1 MSKGG
6 YMFITLEGSE
16 GSGKTSQVPAL
27 ANLLKENGYK
37 VLTTRE
43 PGGTLIG
50 NQIRAILADQ
60 GNIDMS
66 ARAESLLF
74 MAARAQLVSE
84 VIKPHLQAGGIVISD
99 RYAES
104 TLAYQ
109 GYGRNLDLQKLRVL
123 LNFATY
129 ELKPDLILLLD
140 IDVEEGL
147 RRRMRGGDLNRLD
160 VLEVAFYQRVR
171 QGYLEMASADPK
183 RWVIVDASRS
193 PEQVQ
198 ADIGRLVLD
207 RLNQR
212 LL

>member
-1 MSKGG
+1 
-6 YMFITLEGSE
+6 MFITFEGSE

-27 ANLLKENGYK
+27 AHLLTEAGYH

-50 NQIRAILADQ
+50 DQIRTILSDL
-60 GNIDMS
+60 GNTAMS

-84 VIKPHLQAGGIVISD
+84 VIQPHLQAGGIVISD

-109 GYGRNLDLQKLRVL
+109 GYGRKLDLQQLRVL
-123 LNFATY
+123 LDYATY

-147 RRRMRGGDLNRLD
+147 RRRRLGGGLNRLD
-160 VLEVAFYQRVR
+160 ILEVEFYQRVR
-171 QGYLEMASADPK
+171 RGYLEMATADPK
-183 RWVIVDASRS
+183 HWVIVNADRP
-193 PEQVQ
+193 PEQIQ
-198 ADIGRLVLD
+198 ADISRIVLERLEKRD
-207 RLNQR
+207 C
-212 LL
+212 

>member
-1 MSKGG
+1 
-6 YMFITLEGSE
+6 MFITLEGSE

-27 ANLLKENGYK
+27 ARLLKKSGYN

-50 NQIRAILADQ
+50 DQIRAILSDQ
-60 GNIDMS
+60 GNTAMS

-74 MAARAQLVSE
+74 MAARAQLVTQ
-84 VIKPHLQAGGIVISD
+84 VIQPHLQAGGIVISD

-109 GYGRNLDLQKLRVL
+109 GYGRKLDLQQLRVL
-123 LNFATY
+123 LDFATY

-147 RRRMRGGDLNRLD
+147 RRRMQGGDLNRLD
-160 VLEVAFYQRVR
+160 ILEVEFYQRVR
-171 QGYLEMASADPK
+171 CGYLEMAAADPQ
-183 RWVIVDASRS
+183 RWVIVDAER
-193 PEQVQ
+193 PPDRVQ
-198 ADIGRLVLD
+198 ADIGQIVLERLAK
-207 RLNQR
+207 REG
-212 LL
+212 

>member
-1 MSKGG
+1 
-6 YMFITLEGSE
+6 MFITLEGSE

-27 ANLLKENGYK
+27 ARLLKESGYN

-50 NQIRAILADQ
+50 DQIRVILSDQ
-60 GNIDMS
+60 GNTAMS

-74 MAARAQLVSE
+74 MAARAQLVAE
-84 VIKPHLQAGGIVISD
+84 VVQPHLQTGGIVISD

-109 GYGRNLDLQKLRVL
+109 GYGRQLDLQKLRVL
-123 LNFATY
+123 LDFATY

-147 RRRMRGGDLNRLD
+147 RRRMQGGDLNRLD
-160 VLEVAFYQRVR
+160 ILEVEFYQRVR
-171 QGYLEMASADPK
+171 RGYLEMAAADPQ
-183 RWVIVDASRS
+183 RWVIVDAQRS
-193 PEQVQ
+193 PDQVQ
-198 ADIGRLVLD
+198 ADIGQIVLERLKNK
-207 RLNQR
+207 RG
-212 LL
+212 

>member
-1 MSKGG
+1 
-6 YMFITLEGSE
+6 MFITLEGSE
-16 GSGKTSQVPAL
+16 GSGKTSQVPQL
-27 ANLLKENGYK
+27 ARLLRDSGYN

-50 NQIRAILADQ
+50 DQIRTILSDHNNTA
-60 GNIDMS
+60 MS

-84 VIKPHLQAGGIVISD
+84 VIQPHVLAGGVVISD

-109 GYGRNLDLQKLRVL
+109 GYGRELDLQQLRVL
-123 LNFATY
+123 LDFATY

-147 RRRMRGGDLNRLD
+147 RRRMKGGDLNRLD
-160 VLEVAFYQRVR
+160 ILEIEFYRRVR
-171 QGYLEMASADPK
+171 SGYLEMAATDPQ
-183 RWVIVDASRS
+183 RWVIVDADRP

-198 ADIGRLVLD
+198 LDIGRIALE
-207 RLNQR
+207 RLKQR
-212 LL
+212 RG

>member
-1 MSKGG
+1 
-6 YMFITLEGSE
+6 MFITFEGSD
-16 GSGKTSQVPAL
+16 GSGKTSQMPAL
-27 ANLLKENGYK
+27 ARLLKQSGFN

-50 NQIRAILADQ
+50 DQIRAILSDH
-60 GNIDMS
+60 GNTAMS

-84 VIKPHLQAGGIVISD
+84 VIQPHLQAGGVVISD

-109 GYGRNLDLQKLRVL
+109 GYGRQLDLQKLRVL
-123 LNFATY
+123 LDFATY

-140 IDVEEGL
+140 IDVKEGL
-147 RRRMRGGDLNRLD
+147 RRRMQGGDLNRLD
-160 VLEVAFYQRVR
+160 ILEVEFYQRVR
-171 QGYLEMASADPK
+171 RGYLEMAAADPQ
-183 RWVIVDASRS
+183 RWIVINADRP

-198 ADIGRLVLD
+198 ADIGQIVL
-207 RLNQR
+207 QR
-212 LL
+212 LRK

>member
-1 MSKGG
+1 
-6 YMFITLEGSE
+6 MFITFEGSD

-27 ANLLKENGYK
+27 ARLLKQSGFN
-37 VLTTRE
+37 VMTTRE

-50 NQIRAILADQ
+50 DQIRAILSDH
-60 GNIDMS
+60 GNTAMS

-84 VIKPHLQAGGIVISD
+84 VIQPHLQAEGVVISD

-109 GYGRNLDLQKLRVL
+109 GYGRQLDLQKLRVL
-123 LNFATY
+123 LDFATY

-140 IDVEEGL
+140 IDVKEGL
-147 RRRMRGGDLNRLD
+147 RRRIQGGDLNRLD
-160 VLEVAFYQRVR
+160 ILEVEFYQRVR
-171 QGYLEMASADPK
+171 RGYLEMAAADPQ
-183 RWVIVDASRS
+183 RWIVINADRP

-198 ADIGRLVLD
+198 ADIGQIVL
-207 RLNQR
+207 QR
-212 LL
+212 LRNKR

>member
-1 MSKGG
+1 
-6 YMFITLEGSE
+6 MFITLEGSE

-27 ANLLKENGYK
+27 ADLLKENGYN

-60 GNIDMS
+60 SNTAMS

-109 GYGRNLDLQKLRVL
+109 GYGRNLDLQQLRVL

-160 VLEVAFYQRVR
+160 VLEVEFYQRVR
-171 QGYLEMASADPK
+171 QGYLEMAAADPA
-183 RWVIVDASRS
+183 RWVIVDAPRS
-193 PEQVQ
+193 PELVQ
-198 ADIGRLVLD
+198 ADLGKIVLD
-207 RLNQR
+207 RLNQSK
-212 LL
+212 L

>member
-1 MSKGG
+1 
-6 YMFITLEGSE
+6 MFITLEGSE
-16 GSGKTSQVPAL
+16 GSGKTSQVPPL
-27 ANLLKENGYK
+27 ASLLKENGYD

-60 GNIDMS
+60 GNTAMS

-109 GYGRNLDLQKLRVL
+109 GYGRNLDLQQLRVL

-171 QGYLEMASADPK
+171 QGYLEMAAADPS

-193 PEQVQ
+193 PEVVQ
-198 ADIGRLVLD
+198 ADLGKIVLD

-212 LL
+212 KL

>member
-1 MSKGG
+1 
-6 YMFITLEGSE
+6 MFITLEGSE

-27 ANLLKENGYK
+27 ASLLKDNGYD

-60 GNIDMS
+60 GNTAMS

-109 GYGRNLDLQKLRVL
+109 GYGRNLDLQQLRVL

-129 ELKPDLILLLD
+129 ELKPDLVLLLD

-171 QGYLEMASADPK
+171 QGYLEMAAADPS
-183 RWVIVDASRS
+183 RWVIVDASHS
-193 PEQVQ
+193 PEVVQ
-198 ADIGRLVLD
+198 ADLGKIVLE
-207 RLNQR
+207 RLNQSK
-212 LL
+212 L

>member
-1 MSKGG
+1 
-6 YMFITLEGSE
+6 MFITLEGSE
-16 GSGKTSQVPAL
+16 GSGKTSQVPVL
-27 ANLLKENGYK
+27 ARLLRESGYN

-50 NQIRAILADQ
+50 DQIRIILSDHENTA
-60 GNIDMS
+60 MS

-84 VIKPHLQAGGIVISD
+84 VIQPHLLAGGVVISD

-109 GYGRNLDLQKLRVL
+109 GYGRELDLQQLRVL
-123 LNFATY
+123 LDFATY

-147 RRRMRGGDLNRLD
+147 RRRIKGGGLNRLD
-160 VLEVAFYQRVR
+160 ILEVEFYRRVR
-171 QGYLEMASADPK
+171 CGYLEMAAADPQ
-183 RWVIVDASRS
+183 RWVIVDADR
-193 PEQVQ
+193 PAEQIQV
-198 ADIGRLVLD
+198 DIGRIVLE
-207 RLNQR
+207 RLKHRNG
-212 LL
+212 